1 MINVSIV
8 GGSGYTGGE
17 ALRILLGHPEFRVKQ
32 VTSESNAGKFVHI
45 THPNLRG
52 VTKLKYNSIKELEP
66 ADWLILCLP
75 HGESQNRL
83 AELEGLAPRI
93 ADLAS
98 DFRLKSEDLYA
109 KYYGEPHRRPDRLGS
124 FVYSVPELYREQI
137 RGATRLSG
145 TGCIAV
151 SVILALAPLFR
162 AGVVKDNRVFAD
174 AKIGS
179 SAAGA
184 SPSAGSHHP
193 ERAGTLRSFKPTGHR
208 HTAEI
213 VENLTTEHGQPE
225 VFLSATATDAVR
237 GILST
242 CQMFLKEPMTELQ
255 IRTIYRDA
263 YQDEPFIRIVKET
276 RGIYRYPE
284 PKLLA
289 GTNFVDIGFELEE
302 DTGRLV
308 VMSAIDN
315 LVRGSAG
322 QVVQGMN
329 IVHGFDERMGLE
341 FPGLH
346 PV

>member
-1 MINVSIV
+1 MIDVSIV

-17 ALRILLGHPEFRVKQ
+17 ALRILLSHPEFNIKQ
-32 VTSESNAGKFVHI
+32 VTSESNAGKFVHL

-52 VTKLKYNSIKELEP
+52 VTKLKYTSIKELEK

-98 DFRLKSEDLYA
+98 DFRLRDASLYE
-109 KYYGEPHRRPDRLGS
+109 KYYGEPHRRQDRLGS

-137 RGATRLSG
+137 RSATHLSG

-151 SVILALAPLFR
+151 SAILALAPLFR
-162 AGVVKDNRVFAD
+162 AGIVRDARVFID

-184 SPSAGSHHP
+184 SPSPGSHHP

-213 VENLTTEHGQPE
+213 VENLAGTPQ

-242 CQMFLKEPMTELQ
+242 SQLFLKEPMTDLQ

-263 YQDEPFIRIVKET
+263 YQDEPFVRIVKET

-289 GTNFVDIGFELEE
+289 GTNFIDIGFELEE

-315 LVRGSAG
+315 VVRGSAG
-322 QVVQGMN
+322 QVIQGMN
-329 IVHGFDERMGLE
+329 IIHGFDERLGLE

>member
-1 MINVSIV
+1 MIEVSIV

-17 ALRILLGHPEFRVKQ
+17 ALRILLGHPGFRVKQ
-32 VTSESNAGKFVHI
+32 VTSESNAGKFVHL

-52 VTKLKYNSIKELEP
+52 VTKLKYNSIKDLES

-83 AELEGLAPRI
+83 SELEGLAPRI

-98 DFRLKSEDLYA
+98 DFRLKDPALYT
-109 KYYGEPHRRPDRLGS
+109 KYYGESHRLPERLGS
-124 FVYSVPELYREQI
+124 FIYAVPELYRDQI
-137 RGATRLSG
+137 QGATHLAG
-145 TGCIAV
+145 TGCIAT
-151 SVILALAPLFR
+151 SVITALHPLFK
-162 AGVVKDNRVFAD
+162 ADVVRDNRVFVD

-184 SPSAGSHHP
+184 SPSTGSHHP

-213 VENLTTEHGQPE
+213 QENLGAE
-225 VFLSATATDAVR
+225 VFLSATATDSVR

-242 CQMFLKEPMTELQ
+242 CQMFLAKPMTELE

-263 YQDEPFIRIVKET
+263 YGNEPFVRIVKET

-284 PKLLA
+284 PKLLS
-289 GTNFVDIGFELEE
+289 GTNYIDIGFELDEE
-302 DTGRLV
+302 TGRLV

-322 QVVQGMN
+322 QVIQSMN
-329 IVHGFDERMGLE
+329 IIHGFDERAGLE

>member
-1 MINVSIV
+1 MIDVSIV

-17 ALRILLGHPEFRVKQ
+17 ALRILLGHSEFRVKQ
-32 VTSESNAGKFVHI
+32 VTSESNAGKFVHL

-52 VTKLKYNSIKELEP
+52 VTKLKYASINDLEIT
-66 ADWLILCLP
+66 DWLILCLP

-83 AELEGLAPRI
+83 LELEGKATYI

-98 DFRLKSEDLYA
+98 DFRLRNATLYE

-137 RGATRLSG
+137 RTTKRLAG

-151 SVILALAPLFR
+151 SAILALDPLFK
-162 AGVVKDNRVFAD
+162 AGVVKDDQVIID

-184 SPSAGSHHP
+184 SPSPGSHHP
-193 ERAGTLRSFKPTGHR
+193 ERAGTLRSFRPTGHR

-213 VENLTTEHGQPE
+213 SENLVGTPK

-242 CQMFLKEPMTELQ
+242 SQLFLKQHMTDLQ

-263 YQDEPFIRIVKET
+263 YQDEPFVRIVKET

-284 PKLLA
+284 PKLVA

-322 QVVQGMN
+322 QVIQGMN
-329 IVHGFDERMGLE
+329 IIHGFDERLGLE

>member
-1 MINVSIV
+1 MIDVSIV

-17 ALRILLGHPEFRVKQ
+17 ALRILLSHPEFNIKQ
-32 VTSESNAGKFVHI
+32 VTSESNAGKFVHL

-52 VTKLKYNSIKELEP
+52 VTKLKYTSIKELEK

-83 AELEGLAPRI
+83 VELEGLAPRI

-98 DFRLKSEDLYA
+98 DFRLRDASLYE
-109 KYYGEPHRRPDRLGS
+109 KYYGEPHRRPDRLDS

-137 RGATRLSG
+137 RAATHLSG

-151 SVILALAPLFR
+151 SAILALAPLFR
-162 AGVVKDNRVFAD
+162 AGVVRDDRVFID

-213 VENLTTEHGQPE
+213 VENLTGTPQ

-242 CQMFLKEPMTELQ
+242 SQLFLKEPMTDLQ

-263 YQDEPFIRIVKET
+263 YQNEPFVRIVKET

-289 GTNFVDIGFELEE
+289 GTNFIDIGFELEE

-322 QVVQGMN
+322 QVIQGMN
-329 IVHGFDERMGLE
+329 IIHGFDERMGLE